1 MDWTYP
7 LTGLDLSQV
16 WDPELWLQFKQAV
29 VWNTPEVFW
38 DKLWDRISYSE
49 WHDAEH
55 LLLLQ
60 SHCAATLLQSHSCSH
75 TLAVTLLQSH
85 WQLLGS

>member
-1 MDWTYP
+1 MLLPLQFQDGLTYMDWTYP

-38 DKLWDRISYSE
+38 DKLWDRISYSKC
-49 WHDAEH
+49 HAQQ
-55 LLLLQ
+55 LG
-60 SHCAATLLQSHSCSH
+60 CACSCSCWGPGG
-75 TLAVTLLQSH
+75 LKQM
-85 WQLLGS
+85 